1 MPTAEMT
8 PDPEGEGRGA
18 RRLHPSS
25 LLFGLGSAARRL
37 LIPGIVVLLAS
48 RGNRADL
55 WLMALF
61 IPAAVGTLIKYVS
74 YRYRFGRDD
83 IVVREGIVTRNER
96 HIPYSRIQNIDLV
109 QNPLHRLLRV
119 AEVRLETASGEKP
132 EAVMRVLS
140 LQAVERMRER
150 IFGGRSGIAE
160 AAGEE
165 AVAEA
170 RPRTLVQH
178 STRDELL
185 MGLLSNRGLALAAA
199 AAGALWQ
206 FAPQEAGDRIEALI
220 QRWAQAPESLPGPPG
235 PDRWVFVALGVAG
248 LLLLL
253 KLLSVAWIVLKYHGF
268 RLTRRGEDLRAE
280 YGLITRVTATIPRRR
295 IQVLSVNS
303 GPLQRRLGRVS
314 VQVETAGGRHGDE
327 ESRTDRLWLAPL
339 LRRERL
345 SGLLGEVLPGIAFD
359 AANWKPPEPR
369 ARGRILRKGLLFGL
383 LVVGLAWGSLGFWA
397 LLLAPPAALLAF
409 LHARLYLRHTRHA
422 VEGGAVH
429 YRSGWLRRRVSTVR
443 FEKIQTLA
451 LRQSPFDR
459 RARMAAVSVD
469 TAGAGRIGHPVHVRY
484 LAERTAAELHD
495 RLFREAGRTDFRW

>member
-1 MPTAEMT
+1 MTGTA
-8 PDPEGEGRGA
+8 PDPGREGPGA

-37 LIPGIVVLLAS
+37 LIPGIVLLLAS

-61 IPAAVGTLIKYVS
+61 VPAAVGTLVKYVS
-74 YRYRFGRDD
+74 YRYRFGRDE

-119 AEVRLETASGEKP
+119 AEVRLETAGGEKP
-132 EAVMRVLS
+132 EAVMKVLS
-140 LQAVERMRER
+140 LQAVELMRER
-150 IFGGRSGIAE
+150 VFAGREGAE
-160 AAGEE
+160 AGAGEE
-165 AVAEA
+165 AGPERA
-170 RPRTLVQH
+170 PRTLVRLP
-178 STRDELL
+178 TREVLL

-199 AAGALWQ
+199 AVGALTQ
-206 FAPQEAGDRIEALI
+206 FAPQGLGDRIEALI
-220 QRWAQAPESLPGPPG
+220 RRWAESPETLPGPPG
-235 PDRWVFVALGVAG
+235 PDRWVWVALGALA

-268 RLTRRGEDLRAE
+268 TLTRRGEDLRAE
-280 YGLITRVTATIPRRR
+280 YGLLTRVSATIPRRR
-295 IQVLSVNS
+295 IQVLSVHS
-303 GPLQRRLGRVS
+303 GPLQRRLGRVA

-339 LRRERL
+339 LREERL
-345 SGLLGEVLPGIAFD
+345 SGLLEEALPGGSPG
-359 AANWKPPEPR
+359 AANWKGPEPR
-369 ARGRILRKGLLFGL
+369 ARGRILRKGLLLGL
-383 LVVGLAWGSLGFWA
+383 LAVAAAAGSLGWWA

-409 LHARLYLRHTRHA
+409 LHAGLYLRHTRHA
-422 VEGGAVH
+422 VEGGAVL
-429 YRSGWLRRRVSTVR
+429 YRSGWWRRRFSAVR

-459 RARMAAVSVD
+459 RARMAGVSVD
-469 TAGAGRIGHPVHVRY
+469 TAGAGRIGHPVQVRY
-484 LAERTAAELHD
+484 LAERTATELHD
-495 RLFREAGRTDFRW
+495 LLFREAGRTDFRW

>member
-1 MPTAEMT
+1 MIHL
-8 PDPEGEGRGA
+8 PDITTHPEVTVAIALAAGMLAQSVA
-18 RRLHPSS
+18 RHLRL
-25 LLFGLGSAARRL
+25 
-37 LIPGIVVLLAS
+37 PGIVVLLAS

-61 IPAAVGTLIKYVS
+61 VPAAVGTLVKYVS

-109 QNPLHRLLRV
+109 QNPLHRLLKV

-140 LQAVERMRER
+140 LHAVERMRER
-150 IFGGRSGIAE
+150 IFRGRAE
-160 AAGEE
+160 TGAAAGEE
-165 AVAEA
+165 AGAEA
-170 RPRTLVQH
+170 APRTLVRLT
-178 STRDELL
+178 TREVLL

-199 AAGALWQ
+199 AVGALWQ
-206 FAPQEAGDRIEALI
+206 FSPAGLDDRIEALI
-220 QRWAQAPESLPGPPG
+220 QRWFEAPESLPGPPG
-235 PDRWVFVALGVAG
+235 PDRWVHIALGAVAL
-248 LLLLL
+248 LLAL

-280 YGLITRVTATIPRRR
+280 YGLLTRVTATIPRRR
-295 IQVLSVNS
+295 IQVLSAHS
-303 GPLQRRLGRVS
+303 GPLQRRLGRLS

-339 LRRERL
+339 LREERL
-345 SGLLGEVLPGIAFD
+345 RGLLDEALPGIAHD
-359 AANWKPPEPR
+359 QADWKPPDPR
-369 ARGRILRKGLLFGL
+369 ARGRILRKGLLLGL
-383 LVVGLAWGSLGFWA
+383 TLVALAWISLGYWA

-409 LHARLYLRHTRHA
+409 LNAGLYLRHTRHA
-422 VEGGAVH
+422 VEGGAVL
-429 YRSGWLRRRVSTVR
+429 YRSGWLRRRASTVR